1 MAILGQFLQLL
12 LVKIPMIKRK
22 CNAANKNFSWVDWW
36 NCDWHIVIGTMV
48 LVALLIVGLDEFLN
62 WKPNV
67 LEYIKWFFAGIGA
80 FGSTVTMAYL
90 SKYESQIMALLD
102 IKSNV
107 SDAVTGGTNTVK
119 ETVEKGEA
127 ATGQE
132 IKPGK

>member
-1 MAILGQFLQLL
+1 
-12 LVKIPMIKRK
+12 
-22 CNAANKNFSWVDWW
+22 
-36 NCDWHIVIGTMV
+36 
-48 LVALLIVGLDEFLN
+48 
-62 WKPNV
+62 
-67 LEYIKWFFAGIGA
+67 
-80 FGSTVTMAYL
+80 MAYL